1 GDVTEDDAAT
11 LTTSGSLSLTDVDT
25 NDTTTFTPAT
35 VTGVYGAV
43 TIDENGDW
51 SYAADNTQDAIQA
64 LDDGEFLTD
73 TITVTTSDGVEQ

>member
-1 GDVTEDDAAT
+1 DADAAT

-25 NDTTTFTPAT
+25 SDTTTFMAAT
-35 VTGVYGAV
+35 VEGTYGDI

-51 SYAADNTQDAIQA
+51 SYAADNTQAAIQA